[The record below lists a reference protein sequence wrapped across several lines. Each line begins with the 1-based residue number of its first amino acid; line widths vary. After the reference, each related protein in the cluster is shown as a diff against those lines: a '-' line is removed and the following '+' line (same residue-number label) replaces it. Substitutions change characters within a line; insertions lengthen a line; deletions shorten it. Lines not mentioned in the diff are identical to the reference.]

1 MDPTVL
7 NLYVA
12 LMRQDFSWLV
22 RTRRCREIT
31 TIEVSYFAIGDPMH
45 AMNLYLYGIGLRE
58 RPQSERKQRMR
69 DAFQI
74 YNVSGCGTSRT
85 VKDGLSGCL
94 DMRLLLFLCKYLM
107 ILNAGTFT
115 VE

>member
-1 MDPTVL
+1 
-7 NLYVA
+7 
-12 LMRQDFSWLV
+12 
-22 RTRRCREIT
+22 
-31 TIEVSYFAIGDPMH
+31 
-45 AMNLYLYGIGLRE
+45 
-58 RPQSERKQRMR
+58 MR

-107 ILNAGTFT
+107 IVNAGTFT

>member
-1 MDPTVL
+1 MRPLRLACRQTDIETRSFRSGPTVL

-31 TIEVSYFAIGDPMH
+31 TIEVSYSAIGDLMH

-58 RPQSERKQRMR
+58 RP
-69 DAFQI
+69 
-74 YNVSGCGTSRT
+74 
-85 VKDGLSGCL
+85 
-94 DMRLLLFLCKYLM
+94 
-107 ILNAGTFT
+107 
-115 VE
+115 